1 MEWRIDIVILST
13 ETKPTK
19 GMMNGSTLYE
29 VDTGKLYIY
38 YKGTWYEQG
47 AQNTLLSNNSN
58 EKIIEKNTS
67 LSYAPDERSEEIIY
81 ENE

>member
-19 GMMNGSTLYE
+19 GLLNGSTLYE

-47 AQNTLLSNNSN
+47 NENVLLSNSN
-58 EKIIEKNTS
+58 ERLIDENNL
-67 LSYAPDERSEEIIY
+67 LSYAPNERSEEIIY
-81 ENE
+81 ENK